1 VETLNKIIKI
11 PDLRNKIII
20 VAVILGL
27 TRVLAHIPLP
37 GVDPKTLSA
46 FFQQNQVLGLLDL
59 FSGGTMSQFS
69 VILMG
74 VGPYITA
81 SIIFQLLVM
90 VIPSLEE
97 LQKEGESGQNKIN
110 QYTRIATV
118 PLALIQS
125 YSMLALLK
133 SQGVIPE
140 WGIFELS
147 VMLISSAAGTMLLMW
162 LGEIISEKSVGNGIS
177 LIITIG
183 ILSGVP
189 QSASNTWALV
199 QSGDISKI
207 IGVIAFVAILV
218 VVVAA
223 IIFITEGQRNIPV
236 SYARRSSSTIA
247 AKAESHLPIRVNIAG
262 VIPIIFAMSI
272 LVVPGVLG
280 KYLELAKTDW
290 IKNSATYV
298 VNLFQNNWFYGIAY
312 FVLVFLFTFF
322 YTYVVFKPD
331 QISENLQRQ
340 GGFIP
345 GLRPGSETKA
355 FLSKVVTRIT
365 FAGGLFLAII
375 AVLPYVVQAVT
386 NINTIVLGG
395 TGILIVVAVVIES
408 MKQINAQIL
417 MHTYDNY

>member
-1 VETLNKIIKI
+1 
-11 PDLRNKIII
+11 
-20 VAVILGL
+20 
-27 TRVLAHIPLP
+27 
-37 GVDPKTLSA
+37 
-46 FFQQNQVLGLLDL
+46 
-59 FSGGTMSQFS
+59 M
-69 VILMG
+69 
-74 VGPYITA
+74 
-81 SIIFQLLVM
+81 
-90 VIPSLEE
+90 
-97 LQKEGESGQNKIN
+97 
-110 QYTRIATV
+110 
-118 PLALIQS
+118 
-125 YSMLALLK
+125 
-133 SQGVIPE
+133 
-140 WGIFELS
+140 
-147 VMLISSAAGTMLLMW
+147 
-162 LGEIISEKSVGNGIS
+162 
-177 LIITIG
+177 
-183 ILSGVP
+183 
-189 QSASNTWALV
+189 
-199 QSGDISKI
+199 
-207 IGVIAFVAILV
+207 
-218 VVVAA
+218 
-223 IIFITEGQRNIPV
+223 
-236 SYARRSSSTIA
+236 
-247 AKAESHLPIRVNIAG
+247 
-262 VIPIIFAMSI
+262 
-272 LVVPGVLG
+272 PGVLG

-322 YTYVVFKPD
+322 YTYVVFKPY